1 MHLDELV
8 AAGWAILEEQPRT
21 NTEPQVAGR
30 EVARSRRR
38 LSRVRYSQASLAG
51 SGPWRERPWR
61 QKLTTLDMF
70 VRMKMDS
77 AS

>member
-1 MHLDELV
+1 M
-8 AAGWAILEEQPRT
+8 ILEAIVT
-21 NTEPQVAGR
+21 NI
-30 EVARSRRR
+30 
-38 LSRVRYSQASLAG
+38 YASLAG